1 MASKS
6 TYNLNNN
13 AISNTRDNKK
23 TQKID
28 SDSVKI
34 KIINTMPG
42 IFNKIITRN
51 VHEKKSMKTKFD
63 CTSKINISLQNY
75 ILRLVKYTNVESNT
89 LIHTLALID
98 KICTKK
104 VFLSYKNVHKVFL
117 VALIISIKLLEDEI
131 YADSHYAYAGGIS
144 IDELAEIE
152 SEFLTLIDYRVIVDD
167 DRFIVYYD
175 SFI

>member
-1 MASKS
+1 MASK
-6 TYNLNNN
+6 TAYNTNNN
-13 AISNTRDNKK
+13 NNNNQRDNKK
-23 TQKID
+23 THKID

-51 VHEKKSMKTKFD
+51 VHEKKSMKSKFD

-104 VFLSYKNVHKVFL
+104 IYLSYKNVHKLFL
-117 VALIISIKLLEDEI
+117 VALILSIKLLEDEI
-131 YADSHYAYAGGIS
+131 YADSHYSYAGGIS
-144 IDELAEIE
+144 IDELADIE
-152 SEFLTLIDYRVIVDD
+152 SEFLSLIDYRVTIDD
-167 DRFIVYYD
+167 DRFMVYYD